1 MAIETI
7 TPNSLKTVMNE
18 KFLHIAY
25 EQQTGILYVKWI
37 GFLRLDDVKKGGN
50 FLVEFI
56 TNNRVTKNLNN
67 QTALKVLSA
76 DVQQY
81 LTTQLFPQIEKA
93 GMRKVGV
100 LLSEDVF
107 AQATVNNVNAK
118 VTLGNLSLQTFG
130 SEKHCKEWLLA

>member
-7 TPNSLKTVMNE
+7 TPNSLKTLMNE

-37 GFLRLDDVKKGGN
+37 GFLRLDDVKKGGD

-56 TNNRVTKNLNN
+56 TNNRITKNLNN
-67 QTALKVLSA
+67 QTELKVLSA

-100 LLSEDVF
+100 LLSEDLF

-130 SEKHCKEWLLA
+130 SEKLCKEWLLA

>member
-1 MAIETI
+1 MAIETV

-130 SEKHCKEWLLA
+130 SEKLCKEWLLA